1 MKPLVTERNRVLSTK
16 DYGLFK
22 YKIHRLNER
31 KLAILIDE
39 MSIKNISKD
48 TPIIVDAEFNILDGR
63 YRFEAN
69 KKLNASVYYKVAE
82 VANKLDLMKASSLS
96 TKPTNYE
103 YVLMHQDK
111 LAYRKVLEWANVLPY
126 SFEDIIRVLGQ
137 AYLVHQNRHYSNLFR
152 NGEMEYTKED
162 DFKLNKFKEFL
173 TAFTG
178 KYPDLRLDIMQVEA
192 CLDLSSYNSEY
203 AIKRIEGLIYL
214 EEFISRKREGNPS
227 YQDFSIYYDEAI
239 MCESFM
245 ESENNITYKLNRVL
259 ELTPWGEPYRPL
271 LYRIYKTS
279 ASV

>member
-48 TPIIVDAEFNILDGR
+48 TAIIVDAEFNILDGR

-69 KKLNASVYYKVAE
+69 KKLNAPIYYKVAE

-111 LAYRKVLEWANVLPY
+111 LAYRKVLEWANILPY
-126 SFEDIIRVLGQ
+126 SFEDIIRILNQ
-137 AYLVHQNRHYSNLFR
+137 SYLVHQNRHYSNIFR

-162 DFKLNKFKEFL
+162 DFKLNKIKEF
-173 TAFTG
+173 TGAFTN
-178 KYPDLRLDIMQVEA
+178 KYPELLLGIMEVES
-192 CLDLSSYNSEY
+192 CLDLVSYNVEN
-203 AIKRIEGLIYL
+203 AIKRLEGLVYFN
-214 EEFISRKREGNPS
+214 EFIARKKEGHPG
-227 YQDFSIYYDEAI
+227 YQDFNAYYDEAT
-239 MCESFM
+239 MCDSLTEVGNSYQI
-245 ESENNITYKLNRVL
+245 SKVL
-259 ELTPWGEPYRPL
+259 ECSPWGQPYRPL
-271 LYRIYKTS
+271 LYQLHMSIVIK
-279 ASV
+279 

>member
-48 TPIIVDAEFNILDGR
+48 TAIIVDAEFNILDGR

-69 KKLNASVYYKVAE
+69 KKLNAPIYYKVAE

-126 SFEDIIRVLGQ
+126 SFEDIIRILNES
-137 AYLVHQNRHYSNLFR
+137 YLVHQNRRYSNIFR

-162 DFKLNKFKEFL
+162 DFKLNKFKDFVSEFSK
-173 TAFTG
+173 
-178 KYPDLRLDIMQVEA
+178 KYPDLHLEITDVES
-192 CLDLSSYNSEY
+192 CLDLCSYDVAA
-203 AIKRIEGLIYL
+203 AINRIEGLIYFA
-214 EEFISRKREGNPS
+214 EFIERKREGHPA
-227 YQDFSIYYDEAI
+227 YQDFSTYYNEAS
-239 MCESFM
+239 MCDSLTEVSK
-245 ESENNITYKLNRVL
+245 TYQLSRVL
-259 ELTPWGEPYRPL
+259 ECGPWGQPYRPM
-271 LYRIYKTS
+271 IYQLHMSIVSKL
-279 ASV
+279 

>member
-48 TPIIVDAEFNILDGR
+48 TAIIVDSEYNILDGR

-69 KKLNASVYYKVAE
+69 KKLNAPIYYKVAE

-111 LAYRKVLEWANVLPY
+111 LAYRKVLEWANILPY
-126 SFEDIIRVLGQ
+126 SFEDIIRILNQ
-137 AYLVHQNRHYSNLFR
+137 HYLVHQNRHYSNIFR
-152 NGEMEYTKED
+152 NGEMEYDKED
-162 DFKLNKFKEFL
+162 DFKLNKIKEFIA
-173 TAFTG
+173 AFSA
-178 KYPDLRLDIMQVEA
+178 KYPALHLDIMQVEA
-192 CLDLSSYNSEY
+192 CLDLASYKVED
-203 AIKRIEGLIYL
+203 A
-214 EEFISRKREGNPS
+214 ISRIDGLVYLKEYLTLKNEGHPL
-227 YQDFSIYYDEAI
+227 YQDFSNYYDEAI
-239 MCESFM
+239 MCESFIPGN
-245 ESENNITYKLNRVL
+245 NNIAHQLNRVL

-271 LYRIYKTS
+271 LYHLHNSIQSK
-279 ASV
+279 

>member
-1 MKPLVTERNRVLSTK
+1 MKPLVTERNRILSTK

-31 KLAILIDE
+31 KLAIIIDE

-48 TPIIVDAEFNILDGR
+48 TAIIVDAEFNIIDGR

-69 KKLNASVYYKVAE
+69 KKLNAPIYYKVAE

-111 LAYRKVLEWANVLPY
+111 LAYRKVLEWANILPY
-126 SFEDIIRVLGQ
+126 SFEDIICILNYS
-137 AYLVHQNRHYSNLFR
+137 YLVHQNRHYSNIFR

-162 DFKLNKFKEFL
+162 DFKLNKYKEFIA
-173 TAFTG
+173 AFSD
-178 KYPDLRLDIMQVEA
+178 KYPDLRLDISQVES
-192 CLDLSSYNSEY
+192 CLDLSSYEVGI
-203 AIKRIEGLIYL
+203 AMTLIEGLVYL
-214 EEFISRKREGNPS
+214 NEFLTLKKDGHPL
-227 YQDFSIYYDEAI
+227 YQDFGNYYDEAI
-239 MCESFM
+239 ACISYV
-245 ESENNITYKLNRVL
+245 ENDNKFTSKLSRAL

-271 LYRIYKTS
+271 LYRLHKLN
-279 ASV
+279 VKL